1 MVLNLV
7 DKRRCTIGL
16 LYEFLN
22 KISTSPVEAKKIEF
36 NSSLKD
42 KTTMVL
48 MMGMVPSTHPCGC
61 FVPHPLWRK
70 NDGYM
75 AKIFHESWIF
85 MLMQIFQKLLIK
97 IQ

>member
-1 MVLNLV
+1 
-7 DKRRCTIGL
+7 
-16 LYEFLN
+16 
-22 KISTSPVEAKKIEF
+22 VEAKKFEF

-61 FVPHPLWRK
+61 FVTHPLGRE
-70 NDGYM
+70 NDGSM
-75 AKIFHESWIF
+75 AKKSHESWIF

>member
-1 MVLNLV
+1 
-7 DKRRCTIGL
+7 
-16 LYEFLN
+16 
-22 KISTSPVEAKKIEF
+22 
-36 NSSLKD
+36 
-42 KTTMVL
+42 MVL

-75 AKIFHESWIF
+75 AKKSHESWIF
-85 MLMQIFQKLLIK
+85 MLMRKLLIK